1 MHTSKIYLVRPGFC
15 LYRMTISNWK
25 VKRWI
30 LHRVQVITILNF
42 HCARFEVD
50 KHHIKQIL
58 WREQFKCIAWM
69 EHYLFPSDYLTF
81 AEGMDTLWDTF
92 RPFTALSMKR
102 NTKKLPSIPAVK
114 TYLSSKLVF
123 MCRIPPWWLS
133 CTLSAQ
139 KLLKF
144 SKSFDPS
151 RGWIR
156 RTPSSMPKRRNL
168 PEWLK
173 NEREILST
181 CIWKHR
187 RMENRCPEDRPI
199 GL

>member
-1 MHTSKIYLVRPGFC
+1 
-15 LYRMTISNWK
+15 
-25 VKRWI
+25 
-30 LHRVQVITILNF
+30 
-42 HCARFEVD
+42 
-50 KHHIKQIL
+50 
-58 WREQFKCIAWM
+58 M

-156 RTPSSMPKRRNL
+156 RTPSSIPKRRNL

-173 NEREILST
+173 TKDRKFHYMHLKTSTHGEAVSWGSAHWTLGKKLRGQLLARITNKIGWRWRLREAFYS
-181 CIWKHR
+181 KHQ
-187 RMENRCPEDRPI
+187 I
-199 GL
+199 YGATSFK

>member
-1 MHTSKIYLVRPGFC
+1 
-15 LYRMTISNWK
+15 MTISNWK
-25 VKRWI
+25 VQRWI
-30 LHRVQVITILNF
+30 LYRVQVITILNF

-50 KHHIKQIL
+50 KHHKQ
-58 WREQFKCIAWM
+58 QM
-69 EHYLFPSDYLTF
+69 EHYLFPSAYLTF

-173 NEREILST
+173 NERENS
-181 CIWKHR
+181 
-187 RMENRCPEDRPI
+187 
-199 GL
+199 